1 MRVELAGI
9 DQVGQA
15 IDLSEVGV
23 AADRIA
29 AAIRDPNEPAI
40 TAAPP
45 GPIHDHVGVI
55 RSGMVLEVGPAV
67 AAAGRS
73 IGLESPQYEAIAR
86 LDREIEAIDPA
97 YPDLRAARRRVAEA
111 GADQASLEAA
121 VERTSGR
128 LNARRE
134 ADLPTADLEER
145 LRDLTRQLTE
155 AETEAIAAREALAT
169 AERRA
174 ESARDARAE
183 RLSLVD
189 RRENR
194 RREARQW
201 FLDVLG
207 ERFERAL
214 CALPVDVEPAPPRDF
229 DGSNRDAAL
238 AIARIADPATPLVV
252 VEAPFQTAVQARASL
267 GAPVLLTSV

>member
-73 IGLESPQYEAIAR
+73 IGLESPQDEAIAR